1 MPYQIRPADRSLW
14 PELGR
19 GVALDRRPN
28 YPAAVR
34 QATKRAATEG
44 EDCLITRDGAEVAT
58 VSPDGRVRPLAGGLV
73 L

>member
-19 GVALDRRPN
+19 GVTLDRRPN

-34 QATKRAATEG
+34 QAAKRAATDG

-58 VSPDGRVRPLAGGLV
+58 VTPDGRVRHLAGGLV
-73 L
+73 F